1 MNKKIRILILIV
13 PVLIATAI
21 LLSPLPTT
29 PDDDL
34 FFFVAYDHSRVW
46 AWDCTFQIAADGTID
61 AAEMIVGK
69 GVEYKLVWN
78 KDMDSAEETEIT
90 KTESSF
96 ISIALLKT
104 FVQTMIDTYPE
115 QAMSLVYTPRP
126 SYLSDPK
133 IPTSDRYFHYDSQ
146 ADTLTEVRFSSFTRE
161 QRCNMVSAGHLE
173 ITLDDGSAVFV
184 ACSK

>member
-1 MNKKIRILILIV
+1 
-13 PVLIATAI
+13 
-21 LLSPLPTT
+21 
-29 PDDDL
+29 
-34 FFFVAYDHSRVW
+34 
-46 AWDCTFQIAADGTID
+46 
-61 AAEMIVGK
+61 MIVGK

-126 SYLSDPK
+126 TYLSDPK